1 MATTKVVTVLSNDVT
16 ITKDQGAEA
25 VASADWDLDNG
36 FGGQLYIEVTNGATG
51 PTVAAILQI
60 YASPDDT
67 TYYKFGGALGSTLG
81 NNAVTTWSIP
91 IPIGVEFIRVMS
103 GSNTDQ
109 DVVVRV
115 EGSEV
120 TAIA

>member
-1 MATTKVVTVLSNDVT
+1 MASTKAVTVLSNNVT

-25 VASADWDLDNG
+25 VASSDWDLSDG
-36 FGGQLYIEVTNGATG
+36 YGGQLYLKVTNGATG
-51 PTVAAILQI
+51 PTVAAVLQI

-81 NNAVTTWSIP
+81 NDAVTTWSIP

-120 TAIA
+120 TAIS